1 MDMISVTEFAG
12 RMRFRKRIDLA
23 DVQKLQRQILPDGIL
38 CRDHAEILIALDRD
52 VARADAS
59 WSEFLVAALVDFV
72 VWAERP
78 TGVVKADTARWL
90 ANALAGNGAS
100 PTMTARLIAREVVE
114 EAQAREIDALSALAT
129 AVPTGPD
136 LVVPL
141 AA

>member
-1 MDMISVTEFAG
+1 
-12 RMRFRKRIDLA
+12 
-23 DVQKLQRQILPDGIL
+23 
-38 CRDHAEILIALDRD
+38 

-59 WSEFLVAALVDFV
+59 WSEFLVAALVDLV

-90 ANALAGNGAS
+90 AAALAGNGAS
-100 PTMTARLIAREVVE
+100 PTMTARLIARGIIE
-114 EAQAREIDALSALAT
+114 EAQALEIDALSVLAI